1 MKKKL
6 ESLIDEMIERG
17 ILFEEGR
24 DEFEK
29 TFIRSALNK
38 SRGNQTRA
46 ARMIGVHRNTLNRK
60 ISLYKL
66 NGTR

>member
-1 MKKKL
+1 VKKKL

-29 TFIRSALNK
+29 TFIRTALNK